1 MKKTLATLLIL
12 ALVAS
17 VCGAMFASA
26 TDPVEELKAELEA
39 LVGPDAADA
48 EFDWVFDVETDKAG
62 LVTVTLTVDNV
73 NDKNVTFVSGFFYY
87 NVNELTL
94 LNDVDEDS
102 GLIDCITSMP
112 ADFENLSVTYAE
124 KGAEGFEPVP
134 GVLVMNVA
142 NLGNDSVL
150 SADEPL
156 EITLKFQM
164 ADGVNLAGMY
174 IPTDSVE
181 GASLFDPI
189 LGNGAYG
196 IAIREVDEPTTS
208 DPVSP
213 DDSSEDTSS
222 EDTSSEDTSSED
234 TSSEDTSSEDT
245 SSEDTSSE
253 DTSSEDTSSEDTS
266 SEDTSSEETSSE
278 DTSSEDTS
286 SEDTSSEDTSSEDT
300 SSEDSSSEAPVTSSE
315 DTSSEPPKPG
325 DAGVTLFVI
334 LGVLALAGAAVAI
347 KVRN

>member
-1 MKKTLATLLIL
+1 MKKTLVTLLIL

-26 TDPVEELKAELEA
+26 ADPVEELKAELEA

-94 LNDVDEDS
+94 LNDVDENS

-112 ADFENLSVTYAE
+112 ADFENLSVTYVNRETA
-124 KGAEGFEPVP
+124 KPVP

-142 NLGNDSVL
+142 SPNVGGSVL

-253 DTSSEDTSSEDTS
+253 DTSSEETSSEDTSSEDTSSEDTSSEDTS

-286 SEDTSSEDTSSEDT
+286 SET
-300 SSEDSSSEAPVTSSE
+300 PVTSSE

>member
-1 MKKTLATLLIL
+1 MKKTLVTLLIL

-26 TDPVEELKAELEA
+26 ADPVEELKAELEA

-94 LNDVDEDS
+94 LNDVDESS

-142 NLGNDSVL
+142 NAGDSVL

-181 GASLFDPI
+181 GASLYDAI

-196 IAIREVDEPTTS
+196 IAIREVDEPSEPVPSDPEPETS
-208 DPVSP
+208 DPETSDP
-213 DDSSEDTSS
+213 ETSDPEDSSS
-222 EDTSSEDTSSED
+222 EE
-234 TSSEDTSSEDT
+234 
-245 SSEDTSSE
+245 
-253 DTSSEDTSSEDTS
+253 TS

-286 SEDTSSEDTSSEDT
+286 SEDTSSEDTSSE
-300 SSEDSSSEAPVTSSE
+300 APVTSSE
-315 DTSSEPPKPG
+315 DSSVEPPKPG

>member
-1 MKKTLATLLIL
+1 MKKTLVTLLIL

-17 VCGAMFASA
+17 VCGVMFASA

-94 LNDVDEDS
+94 LNDVDENS

-112 ADFENLSVTYAE
+112 ADFENLSVTYVNRETA
-124 KGAEGFEPVP
+124 KPVP

-142 NLGNDSVL
+142 SPNVGGSVL

-208 DPVSP
+208 DPASP
-213 DDSSEDTSS
+213 DD
-222 EDTSSEDTSSED
+222 
-234 TSSEDTSSEDT
+234 
-245 SSEDTSSE
+245 SSE

-300 SSEDSSSEAPVTSSE
+300 SSETPVTSSE

>member
-1 MKKTLATLLIL
+1 MKKTLVTLLIL

-26 TDPVEELKAELEA
+26 ADPVEELKAELEA

-112 ADFENLSVTYAE
+112 ADFENLSVTYVNRETA
-124 KGAEGFEPVP
+124 KPVP

-142 NLGNDSVL
+142 NVGDSVL

-181 GASLFDPI
+181 GASSYDPI

-245 SSEDTSSE
+245 SSE
-253 DTSSEDTSSEDTS
+253 
-266 SEDTSSEETSSE
+266 ETSSE

-286 SEDTSSEDTSSEDT
+286 SET
-300 SSEDSSSEAPVTSSE
+300 PVTSSE

>member
-1 MKKTLATLLIL
+1 MKKTLVTLLIL

-26 TDPVEELKAELEA
+26 ADPVEELKAELEA

-112 ADFENLSVTYAE
+112 ADFENLSVTYVNRETA
-124 KGAEGFEPVP
+124 KPVP

-142 NLGNDSVL
+142 NVGDSVL

-181 GASLFDPI
+181 GASFYDAI

-266 SEDTSSEETSSE
+266 SEDTSSE

-286 SEDTSSEDTSSEDT
+286 SEVP
-300 SSEDSSSEAPVTSSE
+300 PVTSSE

>member
-1 MKKTLATLLIL
+1 MKKTLVTLLIL

-26 TDPVEELKAELEA
+26 ADPVEELKAELEA

-73 NDKNVTFVSGFFYY
+73 NDKDVTFVSGFFYY
-87 NVNELTL
+87 NVDELTL
-94 LNDVDEDS
+94 LNDVDDAS

-142 NLGNDSVL
+142 NAGDSVL

-181 GASLFDPI
+181 GASLYDAI

-213 DDSSEDTSS
+213 DDSSEDSSS

-234 TSSEDTSSEDT
+234 SSSEEP
-245 SSEDTSSE
+245 
-253 DTSSEDTSSEDTS
+253 SSEDTSSEDTS

-278 DTSSEDTS
+278 DT
-286 SEDTSSEDTSSEDT
+286 
-300 SSEDSSSEAPVTSSE
+300 SSEAPVTSSE

>member
-1 MKKTLATLLIL
+1 MKKTLVTLLIL

-26 TDPVEELKAELEA
+26 ADPVEELKAELEA

-94 LNDVDEDS
+94 LNDVDENS

-112 ADFENLSVTYAE
+112 ADFENLSVTYVNRETA
-124 KGAEGFEPVP
+124 KPVP

-142 NLGNDSVL
+142 NVGDSVL

-181 GASLFDPI
+181 GASLYDAI

-213 DDSSEDTSS
+213 DDTSSEDTSSEDTSSEDTSS

-286 SEDTSSEDTSSEDT
+286 SET
-300 SSEDSSSEAPVTSSE
+300 PVTSSE

>member
-1 MKKTLATLLIL
+1 MKKTLVTLLIL

-26 TDPVEELKAELEA
+26 ADPVEELKAELEA

-94 LNDVDEDS
+94 LNDVDENS

-112 ADFENLSVTYAE
+112 ADFENLSVTYVNRETA
-124 KGAEGFEPVP
+124 KPVP

-142 NLGNDSVL
+142 NVGDSVL

-181 GASLFDPI
+181 GASLYDAI

-213 DDSSEDTSS
+213 D
-222 EDTSSEDTSSED
+222 D

-278 DTSSEDTS
+278 EP
-286 SEDTSSEDTSSEDT
+286 
-300 SSEDSSSEAPVTSSE
+300 EDSSSEEPEDSSSEEPEDSSSEEPVSSETPVTSSE

>member
-1 MKKTLATLLIL
+1 MKKTLVTLLIL

-26 TDPVEELKAELEA
+26 ADPVEELKAELEA

-94 LNDVDEDS
+94 LNDVDENS

-112 ADFENLSVTYAE
+112 ADFENLSVTYVNRETA
-124 KGAEGFEPVP
+124 KPVP

-142 NLGNDSVL
+142 SPNVGGSVL

-253 DTSSEDTSSEDTS
+253 DTSSE
-266 SEDTSSEETSSE
+266 ETSSE

-286 SEDTSSEDTSSEDT
+286 SET
-300 SSEDSSSEAPVTSSE
+300 PVTSSE

>member
-1 MKKTLATLLIL
+1 MKKTLVILLIL

-26 TDPVEELKAELEA
+26 ADPVEELKAELEA

-94 LNDVDEDS
+94 LNDVDENS

-112 ADFENLSVTYAE
+112 ADFENLSVTYVNRETA
-124 KGAEGFEPVP
+124 KPVP

-142 NLGNDSVL
+142 SPNVGGSVL

-196 IAIREVDEPTTS
+196 IAIREVDEPT
-208 DPVSP
+208 
-213 DDSSEDTSS
+213 SSEDTSS
-222 EDTSSEDTSSED
+222 D
-234 TSSEDTSSEDT
+234 
-245 SSEDTSSE
+245 DTSSE

-286 SEDTSSEDTSSEDT
+286 SEDTSSEDTSSEVPPVT
-300 SSEDSSSEAPVTSSE
+300 SSEDSSV
-315 DTSSEPPKPG
+315 EPPKPG

>member
-1 MKKTLATLLIL
+1 MKKTLVTLLIL

-73 NDKNVTFVSGFFYY
+73 NDKNVTFVGGFFYY

-94 LNDVDEDS
+94 LNDVAEDS

-124 KGAEGFEPVP
+124 KGAEGFETVP
-134 GVLVMNVA
+134 GVLVMNVVNA
-142 NLGNDSVL
+142 GDSVL

-174 IPTDSVE
+174 IPTDSVA
-181 GASLFDPI
+181 GSSHYDPI

-208 DPVSP
+208 DPEP
-213 DDSSEDTSS
+213 
-222 EDTSSEDTSSED
+222 
-234 TSSEDTSSEDT
+234 
-245 SSEDTSSE
+245 
-253 DTSSEDTSSEDTS
+253 
-266 SEDTSSEETSSE
+266 ETSDPE
-278 DTSSEDTS
+278 PETSDPEPVTS
-286 SEDTSSEDTSSEDT
+286 DPEPVTSDP
-300 SSEDSSSEAPVTSSE
+300 EDSSSEEPEDSSSEEPEDSSSEEPEDSSSEEPEDSSSEEPEDSSSEEPEDSSEVPVTSSE
-315 DTSSEPPKPG
+315 DTSSEPPTPG

>member
-1 MKKTLATLLIL
+1 MKKTLVTLLIL

-17 VCGAMFASA
+17 VCGVMFASA

-112 ADFENLSVTYAE
+112 ADFENLSVTYVNRETA
-124 KGAEGFEPVP
+124 KPVP

-142 NLGNDSVL
+142 NVGDSVL

-181 GASLFDPI
+181 GASLYDAI

-213 DDSSEDTSS
+213 D
-222 EDTSSEDTSSED
+222 
-234 TSSEDTSSEDT
+234 DTSSEDT

-300 SSEDSSSEAPVTSSE
+300 SSEVPVTSSE